1 MNIEISC
8 SSISYNCQHF
18 YSKFINILNIKYDS
32 HDIINVK
39 CFIWKYITI
48 FFNNNELKKIKIKLK
63 Y

>member
-1 MNIEISC
+1 MNIGISC
-8 SSISYNCQHF
+8 SSISYNCH

-48 FFNNNELKKIKIKLK
+48 FFNHNELKQIKVKLK

>member
-1 MNIEISC
+1 MNIGISC

-48 FFNNNELKKIKIKLK
+48 FFNHNELNKS
-63 Y
+63 